1 MKVSTAED
9 FCPARRYEE
18 SKVVQTIP
26 QSHIQARKRG
36 IRFFWIFWD
45 YLDDL
50 FKWSCRAMS
59 RESTK
64 AESKTKG
71 FIFDT
76 WSPSLWRSK
85 SRGVYNVNLILWKLS
100 LDPAK
105 KCANAL
111 VVDRCDN
118 ELKHKNLVNILRMFC
133 SLTVIC
139 SKSVSSPSLA
149 EALIRLCWNESSNI
163 ISYMMTVFFS
173 CWALCERNESS
184 STDVKHVTKEHLWC
198 WYLYYFA
205 MIGIFGFLTEV

>member
-1 MKVSTAED
+1 MNSAKWRYQLRKIFVLQGDMKRVRS
-9 FCPARRYEE
+9 CKR
-18 SKVVQTIP
+18 SLKVIF
-26 QSHIQARKRG
+26 KRG
-36 IRFFWIFWD
+36 FFWIFWD

-85 SRGVYNVNLILWKLS
+85 SRGVYNGNLILWKLS

-105 KCANAL
+105 TCANAL

-163 ISYMMTVFFS
+163 ISYVMTVFFS
-173 CWALCERNESS
+173 CWALCERNVPLLMSS
-184 STDVKHVTKEHLWC
+184 MLPKSICDADIFTISLW
-198 WYLYYFA
+198 LEFSDS
-205 MIGIFGFLTEV
+205 